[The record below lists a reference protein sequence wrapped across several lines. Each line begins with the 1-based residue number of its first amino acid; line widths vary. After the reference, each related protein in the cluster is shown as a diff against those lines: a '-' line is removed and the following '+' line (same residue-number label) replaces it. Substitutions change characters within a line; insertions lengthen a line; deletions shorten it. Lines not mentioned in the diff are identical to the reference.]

1 MLSFGENFFQAEI
14 REDFQIDVTMKT
26 VWAAELEVLSEIAK
40 VCERH
45 GLTWYMAFG
54 SLLGTVRHQGFI
66 PWDDDMDIWLK
77 REDYIQLITYLP
89 KELPKGYVVRSPM
102 LESWYPEYHSCI
114 VNSDSISIAPE
125 HLQKFHGCP
134 FMVGI
139 DVFPLDFLEEDEE
152 NPLRMNLFRMARQAA
167 LMIKSREINADLAEM
182 LDILERQRDV
192 TIDRNGLSETASEDE
207 RNELSAGLW
216 GLANEIVMG
225 DGGKKGNE
233 SGRLAMYLD
242 YLKYNK
248 FYQASWFENV
258 EMMPFEGFSVPVPGG
273 YDRILRSTYGDYSVC
288 IKNTTLHDYP
298 FYKKQLEQLRQYVA
312 EVESARK
319 REQ

>member
-1 MLSFGENFFQAEI
+1 
-14 REDFQIDVTMKT
+14 
-26 VWAAELEVLSEIAK
+26 
-40 VCERH
+40 
-45 GLTWYMAFG
+45 
-54 SLLGTVRHQGFI
+54 
-66 PWDDDMDIWLK
+66 
-77 REDYIQLITYLP
+77 
-89 KELPKGYVVRSPM
+89 
-102 LESWYPEYHSCI
+102 
-114 VNSDSISIAPE
+114 
-125 HLQKFHGCP
+125 
-134 FMVGI
+134 MVGI

-152 NPLRMNLFRMARQAA
+152 NSLRMNLFRMARQAA
-167 LMIKSREINADLAEM
+167 LMIKSREINANLAEM

-248 FYQASWFENV
+248 FYQASWFEDV
-258 EMMPFEGFSVPVPGG
+258 ELMPFEGFSVPVPGG